1 MTEVLFNGHAGRLE
15 GRYHQSENPS
25 APIALILH
33 PHPQYG
39 GTMNNKVVYTLF
51 SCFQNL
57 GFSVLRFN
65 FRSVGRS
72 QGNFEDGPG
81 ELSDATVALDWLQ
94 SVNPEARQCWIA
106 GYSFGAWIGL
116 QLLMRRPDINNFIAV
131 SPPAN
136 EKDFSFLAPCPTSG
150 LITQGCVDEI
160 VTPSSV
166 TTLVKRLNTQRNVSV
181 DYAMIEDADHMYNN
195 HLVDLYKIVGNYVID
210 AMKKK
215 TPAKKRRGRR
225 KKVEMQE
232 EQETLLLG
240 NENEDIDT
248 DEDFEDDVD
257 NDILDDEDEEESALK
272 SQKCSVQ
279 RTAFFLNKSLII
291 AIESNLK
298 SLIGKKIC

>member
-15 GRYHQSENPS
+15 GRYHQSENPN
-25 APIALILH
+25 APVALILH

-51 SCFQNL
+51 SVFQSL

-72 QGNFEDGPG
+72 QGEFEDGIG

-94 SVNPEARQCWIA
+94 AMNPDARQCWIA

-150 LITQGCVDEI
+150 LITQGSIDEI
-160 VTPSSV
+160 VNPANV
-166 TTLVKRLNTQRNVSV
+166 TSLAKKLNTQRSVVV
-181 DYAMIEDADHMYNN
+181 DYALIEGADHMYNN
-195 HLVDLYKIVGNYVID
+195 HLVDLYKVAGHYIID
-210 AMKKK
+210 ALKKGG
-215 TPAKKRRGRR
+215 PARKRRGRR
-225 KKVEMQE
+225 KKSEME
-232 EQETLLLG
+232 NETLLL
-240 NENEDIDT
+240 ESDEAT
-248 DEDFEDDVD
+248 DDLDDGTDDFVDDAD
-257 NDILDDEDEEESALK
+257 DFDDED
-272 SQKCSVQ
+272 
-279 RTAFFLNKSLII
+279 
-291 AIESNLK
+291 
-298 SLIGKKIC
+298 

>member
-1 MTEVLFNGHAGRLE
+1 
-15 GRYHQSENPS
+15 
-25 APIALILH
+25 
-33 PHPQYG
+33 
-39 GTMNNKVVYTLF
+39 MNNKVVYTLF
-51 SCFQNL
+51 SVFQNL

-150 LITQGCVDEI
+150 LITQGESDEI
-160 VTPSSV
+160 VTPASV
-166 TTLVKRLNTQRNVSV
+166 TALVKRLNTQRNVSV
-181 DYAMIEDADHMYNN
+181 DYAMVEDADHMYNN
-195 HLVDLYKIVGNYVID
+195 HLVDLYKITGNYIID

-215 TPAKKRRGRR
+215 TPIKKRRGRR
-225 KKVEMQE
+225 KKNDIEDIGDE
-232 EQETLLLG
+232 ETLLL
-240 NENEDIDT
+240 ETDDT
-248 DEDFEDDVD
+248 ADDFSDDAD
-257 NDILDDEDEEESALK
+257 FSDEDEE
-272 SQKCSVQ
+272 
-279 RTAFFLNKSLII
+279 
-291 AIESNLK
+291 
-298 SLIGKKIC
+298 

>member
-15 GRYHQSENPS
+15 GRYHQSENPN

-51 SCFQNL
+51 SVFQSL

-72 QGNFEDGPG
+72 QGNFEDGVG

-94 SVNPEARQCWIA
+94 AMNPDARQCWIA

-136 EKDFSFLAPCPTSG
+136 EKDFAFLAPCPTSG
-150 LITQGCVDEI
+150 LITQGGVDEI
-160 VTPSSV
+160 VNPASV
-166 TTLVKRLNTQRNVSV
+166 TSLVKKLSTQRNVEV
-181 DYAMIEDADHMYNN
+181 NYALIEEADHMYNN
-195 HLVDLYKIVGNYVID
+195 HLVDLYKVTGHYIID
-210 AMKKK
+210 ALKKGG
-215 TPAKKRRGRR
+215 PSHKRRGRR
-225 KKVEMQE
+225 KKIEADD
-232 EQETLLLG
+232 ETLLLESEDNSADIEEEPDDFIDEG
-240 NENEDIDT
+240 ND
-248 DEDFEDDVD
+248 DF
-257 NDILDDEDEEESALK
+257 NDEE
-272 SQKCSVQ
+272 
-279 RTAFFLNKSLII
+279 
-291 AIESNLK
+291 
-298 SLIGKKIC
+298 